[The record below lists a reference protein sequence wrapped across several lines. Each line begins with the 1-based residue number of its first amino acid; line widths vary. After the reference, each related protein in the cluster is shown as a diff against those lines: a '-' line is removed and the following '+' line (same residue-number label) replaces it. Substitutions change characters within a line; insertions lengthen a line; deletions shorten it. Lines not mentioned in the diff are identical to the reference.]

1 MSVYYQAGES
11 GTIVRQNMFD
21 ITVDS
26 GNDVEIKSGTNPFN
40 PNVNGYLD
48 ITYSMSGVSTDVAT
62 ID

>member
-1 MSVYYQAGES
+1 
-11 GTIVRQNMFD
+11 MFD